1 MHFTDRWQTGWR
13 DLVSTKQ
20 EHTKHRG
27 SVVRSCA
34 ITIRSYVDL
43 YAKNLRG
50 LRERIPY
57 FRELGLTYLH
67 IQPPYKQAGKST
79 EEGVLATS
87 YRQVDE
93 KLGSMYELSDLAKE
107 LSE

>member
-1 MHFTDRWQTGWR
+1 MPNQF
-13 DLVSTKQ
+13 
-20 EHTKHRG
+20 
-27 SVVRSCA
+27 
-34 ITIRSYVDL
+34 SYIDL

-50 LRERIPY
+50 LRDRIPY

-67 IQPPYKQAGKST
+67 IMPPYKQPGKHAS
-79 EEGVLATS
+79 EGIQATS
-87 YRQVDE
+87 YRQIDE